1 MLMQGIRHRGLKPIE
16 VSIVRR
22 HGVALESAFRRPHV
36 TGFYAATYGSRGR
49 PAAEEAPGDRQTS
62 FRTAPRT
69 LHWRSAPVA
78 QLDRAPGF
86 EPGGRRFESVRAR
99 FSIKH
104 LRVVSF
110 DHLCY
115 SKACAIGSHEV
126 FGCKTLNLQRRLV
139 R

>member
-1 MLMQGIRHRGLKPIE
+1 MLMQGIRHRGLKTIE

-69 LHWRSAPVA
+69 LHWRSAPLA
-78 QLDRAPGF
+78 PPDRAPCFAPRGP
-86 EPGGRRFESVRAR
+86 EVESLPAR
-99 FSIKH
+99 
-104 LRVVSF
+104 
-110 DHLCY
+110 
-115 SKACAIGSHEV
+115 
-126 FGCKTLNLQRRLV
+126 
-139 R
+139 